1 MKGRDFYYNP
11 STNEME
17 LKSNPSPH
25 VSSSEKN
32 LRTINELNDLKKFQ
46 NGTFKE
52 PTVGT
57 TLHRKKYPER
67 YGHKYTSKLEQAAYP
82 KPGTAPSEK
91 LMTKSTYPFDTPQGI
106 DHVTKIMK

>member
-46 NGTFKE
+46 NG
-52 PTVGT
+52 
-57 TLHRKKYPER
+57 
-67 YGHKYTSKLEQAAYP
+67 S
-82 KPGTAPSEK
+82 
-91 LMTKSTYPFDTPQGI
+91 I
-106 DHVTKIMK
+106 